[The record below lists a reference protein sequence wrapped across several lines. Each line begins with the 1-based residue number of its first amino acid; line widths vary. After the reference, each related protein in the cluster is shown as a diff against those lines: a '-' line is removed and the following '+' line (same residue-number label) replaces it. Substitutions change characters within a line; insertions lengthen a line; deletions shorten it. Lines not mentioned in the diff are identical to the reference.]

1 MKMDE
6 RRLDGNAAGGI
17 LGELFT
23 FEVTTAEVS
32 CAGCSSTYQ
41 VGALMVYTHEMGTI
55 VRCPSCDNP
64 IIRVARGPGRYWLDL
79 RGARYLHVG
88 EEQ

>member
-1 MKMDE
+1 MDE

-17 LGELFT
+17 LGELFA

-32 CAGCSSTYQ
+32 CARCGSSYQ

-55 VRCPSCDNP
+55 VRCPSCDNAL
-64 IIRVARGPGRYWLDL
+64 IRVARGPGRYWLDL
-79 RGARYLHVG
+79 RGAEYLQVR
-88 EEQ
+88 EEL